1 MSDLVVCLANRRWS
15 CWYDRSQHLMAQCA
29 QERRAV
35 FVEEPEFDSS
45 GPDVEMSE
53 TRTGVITLIPHMP
66 VSLTLEAVARAQR
79 RALDFVLAHLGAQ
92 SPVLW
97 YYAPQ
102 ALSYSDHIQ
111 ASAVVYDCVRPLDSI
126 GRRHQQ
132 LLENANLVFTPDSP
146 EAQTWPDLW
155 RAMWGRVESVLGAA
169 LPTLDDSAI
178 RTSSTSFTLD
188 HGARP

>member
-1 MSDLVVCLANRRWS
+1 MNDLVVCLAAHRWS

-66 VSLTLEAVARAQR
+66 QGLTLEAVERAQR
-79 RALDFVLAHLGAQ
+79 RALDFVLAHLGCVK
-92 SPVLW
+92 PVLW

-102 ALSYSDHIQ
+102 ALSFTDHID
-111 ASAVVYDCVRPLDSI
+111 AAAVVYDCVRPTDGL
-126 GRRHQQ
+126 GRRHQK
-132 LLENANLVFTPDSP
+132 LLAKADLVFTPETP
-146 EAQTWPDLW
+146 EAQTWPELW
-155 RAMWGRVESVLGAA
+155 RLMWSQVESVRYQRMQCPAPA
-169 LPTLDDSAI
+169 E
-178 RTSSTSFTLD
+178 SSLLS
-188 HGARP
+188 P

>member
-15 CWYDRSQHLMAQCA
+15 CWYDRSQELMSQCA
-29 QERRAV
+29 RERTTV

-66 VSLTLEAVARAQR
+66 SGLTLEAVERAQR

-102 ALSYSDHIQ
+102 ALSYTDHIET
-111 ASAVVYDCVRPLDSI
+111 SAVVYDCIRSKRAY

-132 LLENANLVFTPDSP
+132 LIQRANVLFSPDSP
-146 EAQTWPDLW
+146 AADNYTDLW
-155 RAMWGRVESVLGAA
+155 RAMWSQVQASMGYQRGECPAPAESQLS
-169 LPTLDDSAI
+169 P
-178 RTSSTSFTLD
+178 
-188 HGARP
+188 